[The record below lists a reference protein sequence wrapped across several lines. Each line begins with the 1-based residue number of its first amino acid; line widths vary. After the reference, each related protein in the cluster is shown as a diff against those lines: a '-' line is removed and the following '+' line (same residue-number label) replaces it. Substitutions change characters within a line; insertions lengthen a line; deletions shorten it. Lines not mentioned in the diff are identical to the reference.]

1 MVLTKFM
8 STIGT
13 GLMTALMMVVSSVF
27 GVAAIEGIDAFTE
40 ERTIPQEKLDHAIIH
55 ITDELMMIDACLA
68 DEECTVDSVEL
79 NEKKIT
85 LLDKLEEID
94 AYILNPSDAEKPH
107 LHKHKKMDKGEFV
120 DLTFEEHI
128 SNKIMKLNEKI
139 MIINA
144 CQASE
149 ECTVDDDI
157 LTKKEFKI
165 NMGLEKLNYCSENIE
180 ECESHKKDSKHKKH
194 RR

>member
-1 MVLTKFM
+1 M
-8 STIGT
+8 STVGT

-40 ERTIPQEKLDHAIIH
+40 ERTIPQEKLDRAIIH
-55 ITDELMMIDACLA
+55 ITDELMMIDACLV
-68 DEECTVDSVEL
+68 DEECAVDSVEL
-79 NEKKIT
+79 NEKKVA

-94 AYILNPSDAEKPH
+94 AYILNPSNAEKPH
-107 LHKHKKMDKGEFV
+107 LHKHKKMDEGEFV

-128 SNKIMKLNEKI
+128 SNKIIKLNEKI
-139 MIINA
+139 MIIDA